1 MASPSSSP
9 RLPSPPPIAEDQ
21 ISPSAG
27 LDSEEKMLGASH
39 KADVDASRRIRPGT
53 RAEDMQ
59 EGPPL
64 VELQQIDSAFQL
76 TEHLKALHNE
86 HTQSCRIAMDKGTAQ
101 SLAQPPPGVDRGIWL
116 YELCRFL
123 TQKANMMATGLF
135 ADDPPCSATT
145 CPEMR
150 ASEWQYLCAAHEPPK
165 SCCAIDYCCHTLDWC
180 ATALTSTKLFP
191 SRLGL
196 GTETLS
202 AQAQIRKMTEVFRRV
217 YRIFAHAWFSH
228 RAVFWNIESK
238 TGLYLLFK
246 TVCDEYR
253 LIPEDNYTIPPEAE
267 GIETTPIATRSA
279 PTVLQ
284 RDAPD
289 ADSTE
294 NVTLATGN
302 TTKRHRHNMSHDRSV
317 SVSTVIHEEVEED
330 EDSEHPTGHAPP
342 MLTRIETAR
351 HDEENPTQPEQEQE
365 EEQEQIIPTGDPPPY
380 TADSEVEQAEQFSP
394 DRAGPSASHQTDA
407 GASSSEAV
415 TETGTEDVETTDGY
429 PSTDPPSYA
438 EIASAADATE
448 TPSTASATTDAP
460 IDEAITE
467 ASSTAADEQ
476 ESKEAPEEVPTT
488 VSEAEAETTQAEPK
502 LEPEDDDSLT
512 IELAV
517 EAQDETAPKPAEVA
531 EAEAADAEEAT
542 KTVAD

>member
-27 LDSEEKMLGASH
+27 LDSEERMLGASH
-39 KADVDASRRIRPGT
+39 KADVDAQRRIRPGT
-53 RAEDMQ
+53 KAEDMQ

-86 HTQSCRIAMDKGTAQ
+86 HTQSCRIAIDKATAQ

-123 TQKANMMATGLF
+123 TQKANMMACGLF
-135 ADDPPCSATT
+135 ADDPPCSAAT

-228 RAVFWNIESK
+228 RDVFWRVESK

-267 GIETTPIATRSA
+267 GIETTPVATRA
-279 PTVLQ
+279 VPNLLQ
-284 RDAPD
+284 RDS
-289 ADSTE
+289 ADSE
-294 NVTLATGN
+294 PVGNATLATGN
-302 TTKRHRHNMSHDRSV
+302 TTKRHRHTMSHDRSV

-330 EDSEHPTGHAPP
+330 EDPEQPTGHGPLL
-342 MLTRIETAR
+342 LTRVETAR
-351 HDEENPTQPEQEQE
+351 HEEEAAAAQQAQEQE
-365 EEQEQIIPTGDPPPY
+365 KEQEIPAEDPPPY
-380 TADSEVEQAEQFSP
+380 AEESVAEQSEKTRP
-394 DRAGPSASHQTDA
+394 KEEESAPNLEADA
-407 GASSSEAV
+407 GEASTSNSTPDDEMEDEQTTSE
-415 TETGTEDVETTDGY
+415 Y
-429 PSTDPPSYA
+429 PSSDPPSYA
-438 EIASAADATE
+438 EIASAASTSETPNDTSSTSADSDEPTTDPASPVEAESTETSVQNATE
-448 TPSTASATTDAP
+448 DTKTEETELKAETETT
-460 IDEAITE
+460 EV
-467 ASSTAADEQ
+467 
-476 ESKEAPEEVPTT
+476 SKE
-488 VSEAEAETTQAEPK
+488 S
-502 LEPEDDDSLT
+502 
-512 IELAV
+512 AV
-517 EAQDETAPKPAEVA
+517 EAEDVTAPDPAEVA
-531 EAEAADAEEAT
+531 KADAADETEAT

>member
-27 LDSEEKMLGASH
+27 LDSEEKMLGASQ
-39 KADVDASRRIRPGT
+39 KADVDASRRIRRGT

-86 HTQSCRIAMDKGTAQ
+86 HTQSCRVALDKATAQ

-123 TQKANMMATGLF
+123 TQKANIMACALF
-135 ADDPPCSATT
+135 ADDPPCSAAT

-228 RAVFWNIESK
+228 KDVFWRVESK

-267 GIETTPIATRSA
+267 GIETTPVATRA
-279 PTVLQ
+279 MPTILQ
-284 RDAPD
+284 RDLS
-289 ADSTE
+289 DSE
-294 NVTLATGN
+294 SAGNSTLATGN
-302 TTKRHRHNMSHDRSV
+302 TTKRHRHTMSHDRSV

-330 EDSEHPTGHAPP
+330 EDGEQPTGHGPLL
-342 MLTRIETAR
+342 LTRVETAR
-351 HDEENPTQPEQEQE
+351 HEDGPAPQQEQHQEPGQDQEQE
-365 EEQEQIIPTGDPPPY
+365 IPAEDPPPY
-380 TADSEVEQAEQFSP
+380 AEDTVVEESEKPQLKNEAAADPE
-394 DRAGPSASHQTDA
+394 TDA
-407 GASSSEAV
+407 GEASTSKPTAE
-415 TETGTEDVETTDGY
+415 EETTSEY
-429 PSTDPPSYA
+429 PSSDPPSYA
-438 EIASAADATE
+438 DIA
-448 TPSTASATTDAP
+448 STASTSETPHDTASTSVTNEEPTTDSVTP
-460 IDEAITE
+460 VEADSTE
-467 ASSTAADEQ
+467 VLEQ
-476 ESKEAPEEVPTT
+476 DTTDDTKAEHSEFEIETEDNEAPAK
-488 VSEAEAETTQAEPK
+488 VSSVEAEDK
-502 LEPEDDDSLT
+502 
-512 IELAV
+512 
-517 EAQDETAPKPAEVA
+517 TAPGPAEVA
-531 EAEAADAEEAT
+531 NADAADETEAT

>member
-27 LDSEEKMLGASH
+27 LDSEDKMLGASH

-86 HTQSCRIAMDKGTAQ
+86 HTQSCRIAMDKATAQ

-279 PTVLQ
+279 PTILQ

-289 ADSTE
+289 AESAG
-294 NVTLATGN
+294 NATLATGN

-351 HDEENPTQPEQEQE
+351 HDEEPSTQQGQEQE
-365 EEQEQIIPTGDPPPY
+365 EEQEQTIPAGDPPPY
-380 TADSEVEQAEQFSP
+380 TEDSEVEQAEQFSP
-394 DRAGPSASHQTDA
+394 DRAAPSADNHTDA
-407 GASSSEAV
+407 GASSSEAMA
-415 TETGTEDVETTDGY
+415 ETGTEEGETTNEY
-429 PSTDPPSYA
+429 PLTDPPSYA

-448 TPSTASATTDAP
+448 APSMNTAATDATL
-460 IDEAITE
+460 DEVNTAE
-467 ASSTAADEQ
+467 VPSTAADEQ
-476 ESKEAPEEVPTT
+476 DSKETPEETSTT
-488 VSEAEAETTQAEPK
+488 VSEAEVKTTHTEPEV
-502 LEPEDDDSLT
+502 EPEDGK
-512 IELAV
+512 
-517 EAQDETAPKPAEVA
+517 AQDETAPKPAEVA
-531 EAEAADAEEAT
+531 KAEAADAEEAT

>member
-27 LDSEEKMLGASH
+27 LDSEERMLGASH

-64 VELQQIDSAFQL
+64 VELHQIDSAFQL

-86 HTQSCRIAMDKGTAQ
+86 HTQSCRIAIDKATAQ

-123 TQKANMMATGLF
+123 TQKANMMACGLF
-135 ADDPPCSATT
+135 ADNPPCSAAT

-228 RAVFWNIESK
+228 RDVFWRVESK

-267 GIETTPIATRSA
+267 GIETTPIATRAA
-279 PTVLQ
+279 PSILQ
-284 RDAPD
+284 RDP
-289 ADSTE
+289 ADPE
-294 NVTLATGN
+294 PAGNVTLATGN
-302 TTKRHRHNMSHDRSV
+302 TTKRHRHTMSHDRSV

-330 EDSEHPTGHAPP
+330 EDGEQPTGHGPLL
-342 MLTRIETAR
+342 LTRVETAR
-351 HDEENPTQPEQEQE
+351 HGEEAAGQHEQNQEKEQEQE
-365 EEQEQIIPTGDPPPY
+365 IPAEDPPPY
-380 TADSEVEQAEQFSP
+380 AEGSAAEQPEKSELEEEEP
-394 DRAGPSASHQTDA
+394 TANTEIDA
-407 GASSSEAV
+407 GEPSNSQPTLE
-415 TETGTEDVETTDGY
+415 TESGGKNETIEY
-429 PSTDPPSYA
+429 PSSDPPSYA
-438 EIASAADATE
+438 DAASAASTSE
-448 TPSTASATTDAP
+448 TPEDTASASAAIEESTTESAP
-460 IDEAITE
+460 PVEAESDEMAEQEATKDTE
-467 ASSTAADEQ
+467 AKS
-476 ESKEAPEEVPTT
+476 
-488 VSEAEAETTQAEPK
+488 EPK
-502 LEPEDDDSLT
+502 AE
-512 IELAV
+512 IEHNDALAKESAV
-517 EAQDETAPKPAEVA
+517 EAEDEAAHEPAEVA
-531 EAEAADAEEAT
+531 EADAADETEAT

>member
-27 LDSEEKMLGASH
+27 LDSEERMLGASH

-64 VELQQIDSAFQL
+64 VELHQIDSAFQL

-86 HTQSCRIAMDKGTAQ
+86 HTQSCRIAIDKATAQ

-123 TQKANMMATGLF
+123 TQKANMMACGLF
-135 ADDPPCSATT
+135 ADDPSCSAAT

-228 RAVFWNIESK
+228 RDVFWRVESK
-238 TGLYLLFK
+238 MGLYLLFK

-267 GIETTPIATRSA
+267 GIETTPIATRAS
-279 PTVLQ
+279 PSILQ
-284 RDAPD
+284 RDP
-289 ADSTE
+289 ADSE
-294 NVTLATGN
+294 LAGNITLATGN
-302 TTKRHRHNMSHDRSV
+302 TTKRHRHTMSHDRPL

-330 EDSEHPTGHAPP
+330 EDGEQPTGHGPLL
-342 MLTRIETAR
+342 LTRVETAR
-351 HDEENPTQPEQEQE
+351 HGEEAPHQEEHDQEKEQEMPAE
-365 EEQEQIIPTGDPPPY
+365 DPPPY
-380 TADSEVEQAEQFSP
+380 AEDSAVKQPEKSQPKEQQPTANTE
-394 DRAGPSASHQTDA
+394 TDA
-407 GASSSEAV
+407 GEAPGSQSTLDDESGV
-415 TETGTEDVETTDGY
+415 KTETSEY
-429 PSTDPPSYA
+429 PSSDPPSYA
-438 EIASAADATE
+438 DVASAASTSE
-448 TPSTASATTDAP
+448 TPEDTASAPAATEESTTESAPPVEAESNETTEQEATKDTEAKSESKAETEHTDA
-460 IDEAITE
+460 
-467 ASSTAADEQ
+467 ST
-476 ESKEAPEEVPTT
+476 KEP
-488 VSEAEAETTQAEPK
+488 
-502 LEPEDDDSLT
+502 
-512 IELAV
+512 AV
-517 EAQDETAPKPAEVA
+517 EAEDEAAPEPAEVA
-531 EAEAADAEEAT
+531 QADAVDETEAT

>member
-27 LDSEEKMLGASH
+27 LDSEERMLGASQ

-53 RAEDMQ
+53 KAEDMQ

-86 HTQSCRIAMDKGTAQ
+86 FTQSCRVAMDKATAQ

-123 TQKANMMATGLF
+123 TQKANVMAIGLF
-135 ADDPPCSATT
+135 ADDPPCSAAT

-196 GTETLS
+196 GTESLS

-228 RAVFWNIESK
+228 RDVFWRVESK

-267 GIETTPIATRSA
+267 GIETTPIATRAA
-279 PTVLQ
+279 PTILQ
-284 RDAPD
+284 RDS
-289 ADSTE
+289 ADSE
-294 NVTLATGN
+294 PVGNVNLVNGN
-302 TTKRHRHNMSHDRSV
+302 TTKRHRHTMSHDRSV

-330 EDSEHPTGHAPP
+330 EDADQPNGHGPA
-342 MLTRIETAR
+342 LLRRVETVRHNEETPAR
-351 HDEENPTQPEQEQE
+351 QH
-365 EEQEQIIPTGDPPPY
+365 EEQEQQQEQEQDIPAEDPPPY
-380 TADSEVEQAEQFSP
+380 PEDTAEPQPEKSQSTENEPTTNTDVEVGE
-394 DRAGPSASHQTDA
+394 
-407 GASSSEAV
+407 ASSSNPTKENEEEAG
-415 TETGTEDVETTDGY
+415 ETSNY
-429 PSTDPPSYA
+429 PTTDPPSYA
-438 EIASAADATE
+438 EIASAAESTE
-448 TPSTASATTDAP
+448 ESSAETASASDTIEDST
-460 IDEAITE
+460 TE
-467 ASSTAADEQ
+467 ASSTAE
-476 ESKEAPEEVPTT
+476 ESKESTEPISAEEAKPEESEIEVESEKTEITT
-488 VSEAEAETTQAEPK
+488 KEP
-502 LEPEDDDSLT
+502 
-512 IELAV
+512 AV
-517 EAQDETAPKPAEVA
+517 EAEDDGAPKPKDVA
-531 EAEAADAEEAT
+531 ESESADETEAT

>member
-27 LDSEEKMLGASH
+27 LDSEERMLGASQRQTSTLRGESDLEQRP
-39 KADVDASRRIRPGT
+39 KICKKGRRWLSYNRC
-53 RAEDMQ
+53 
-59 EGPPL
+59 
-64 VELQQIDSAFQL
+64 IDSAFQL

-86 HTQSCRIAMDKGTAQ
+86 FTQSCRVAMDKATAQ

-123 TQKANMMATGLF
+123 TQKANVMAIGLF
-135 ADDPPCSATT
+135 ADDPPCSAAT

-196 GTETLS
+196 GTESLS

-228 RAVFWNIESK
+228 RDVFWRVESK

-267 GIETTPIATRSA
+267 GIETTRLPLVLLLQSCRE
-279 PTVLQ
+279 TVL
-284 RDAPD
+284 
-289 ADSTE
+289 
-294 NVTLATGN
+294 
-302 TTKRHRHNMSHDRSV
+302 
-317 SVSTVIHEEVEED
+317 I
-330 EDSEHPTGHAPP
+330 
-342 MLTRIETAR
+342 
-351 HDEENPTQPEQEQE
+351 
-365 EEQEQIIPTGDPPPY
+365 
-380 TADSEVEQAEQFSP
+380 
-394 DRAGPSASHQTDA
+394 
-407 GASSSEAV
+407 
-415 TETGTEDVETTDGY
+415 
-429 PSTDPPSYA
+429 
-438 EIASAADATE
+438 
-448 TPSTASATTDAP
+448 
-460 IDEAITE
+460 
-467 ASSTAADEQ
+467 
-476 ESKEAPEEVPTT
+476 
-488 VSEAEAETTQAEPK
+488 
-502 LEPEDDDSLT
+502 
-512 IELAV
+512 
-517 EAQDETAPKPAEVA
+517 
-531 EAEAADAEEAT
+531 
-542 KTVAD
+542 